1 MRLQSTTGACA
12 TWPPP
17 PPSQSRQ
24 ILVGATMRHTGAGL
38 AIPDFPLMPGGIVPD
53 HWNAGIAIHFAHRV
67 GAIVVAAM
75 AMATSVYVWQ
85 HHRDRVDLAQASRL
99 IITLIVLQVTF
110 GALTVLGRRQP
121 WINRL
126 HVVGG
131 AAVLTTSL
139 VITLWS
145 WRCRIADCGS
155 RSADRCSRSPSSS
168 VRRNERT
175 PCLFD
180 ACATKM
186 RRQEWDIVLPIP
198 KRVVEFELLPQPGPI
213 LKKRAFAIPRV
224 QR

>member
-85 HHRDRVDLAQASRL
+85 HHRDRVDLAQASPL

-110 GALTVLGRRQP
+110 GGSHGAGPPTAVDQQTARGRRRGCANDVARHHAVELALSDCGLRIAERGSLQSFTVLLRQTERK
-121 WINRL
+121 NSM
-126 HVVGG
+126 
-131 AAVLTTSL
+131 SL
-139 VITLWS
+139 
-145 WRCRIADCGS
+145 
-155 RSADRCSRSPSSS
+155 
-168 VRRNERT
+168 
-175 PCLFD
+175 
-180 ACATKM
+180 
-186 RRQEWDIVLPIP
+186 
-198 KRVVEFELLPQPGPI
+198 
-213 LKKRAFAIPRV
+213 
-224 QR
+224 